1 MSSGDFLSV
10 AHLRAEFRPFL
21 SEYKSSILAWGS
33 GLLGTVLW
41 IASSVLSSTPVAVS
55 AAGMYIVPAVG
66 YYLAYRPF
74 GIQIDFTPI
83 TTVDGEKEPDKV
95 AESRGEAIL
104 RSGECELRGGVT
116 ISERL
121 DSFAIQFDVPDEIRV
136 ELRDIPCAE
145 HKYDFEENILCTD
158 NVSVYRFSIVLL
170 VYLEGN
176 PDGQTN
182 EYPLKIRDGEGGKP
196 VQSIDLV
203 TR

>member
-1 MSSGDFLSV
+1 MAGDFLST

-33 GLLGTVLW
+33 GILGTVLW

-55 AAGMYIVPAVG
+55 AAGMYIVPAAG

-74 GIQIDFTPI
+74 GVQIDLTPI
-83 TTVDGEKEPDKV
+83 AAVDGGKEPDKV

-104 RSGECELRGGVT
+104 RGGECELRGGVT
-116 ISERL
+116 ISERR
-121 DSFAIQFDVPDEIRV
+121 DSFAIQFDVPDDVRV

-145 HKYDFEENILCTD
+145 HDHDPEKNVLRADD
-158 NVSVYRFSIVLL
+158 VSVYRFSIVLL
-170 VYLEGN
+170 VYLEGHV
-176 PDGQTN
+176 DGQTY
-182 EYPLKIRDGEGGKP
+182 EYPLKIRDGEDGKP

>member
-1 MSSGDFLSV
+1 MAGELLSI

-33 GLLGTVLW
+33 GLLGTILW

-66 YYLAYRPF
+66 YYVAYRPF
-74 GIQIDFTPI
+74 GIQIDLTPI

-95 AESRGEAIL
+95 AESRDEAIL
-104 RSGECELRGGVT
+104 REGECELRGGVT

-121 DSFAIQFDVPDEIRV
+121 NSFIIQFSVPDDIRI
-136 ELRDIPCAE
+136 ELRDIPCSEHDYDAE
-145 HKYDFEENILCTD
+145 KNILRAD
-158 NVSVYRFSIVLL
+158 DVSVYRFSIVLL
-170 VYLEGN
+170 VYFEEYV
-176 PDGQTN
+176 DGQTY
-182 EYPLKIRDGEGGKP
+182 EYPLKIRDGEDGKSI
-196 VQSIDLV
+196 QSIDLV

>member
-1 MSSGDFLSV
+1 MAGDFLSI

-33 GLLGTVLW
+33 GILGTVLW

-55 AAGMYIVPAVG
+55 AAGMYVVPVIG

-74 GIQIDFTPI
+74 GIQIDLTPI
-83 TTVDGEKEPDKV
+83 ATVEGEKEPDKV

-121 DSFAIQFDVPDEIRV
+121 DDFAIQFDVPDDIRV

-145 HKYDFEENILCTD
+145 QEYDPEKNILRAD

-170 VYLEGN
+170 VYSDEYVE
-176 PDGQTN
+176 GQTY

>member
-1 MSSGDFLSV
+1 
-10 AHLRAEFRPFL
+10 
-21 SEYKSSILAWGS
+21 
-33 GLLGTVLW
+33 
-41 IASSVLSSTPVAVS
+41 
-55 AAGMYIVPAVG
+55 MYVVPAVG

-74 GIQIDFTPI
+74 GIQIDLTPI
-83 TTVDGEKEPDKV
+83 ATVEGGKEPDKV

-104 RSGECELRGGVT
+104 SSGECELQGGVT

-121 DSFAIQFDVPDEIRV
+121 DDFTLQFDVPDDIRV

-145 HKYDFEENILCTD
+145 QEYDPEKNILWAD

-170 VYLEGN
+170 VYSDEYVE
-176 PDGQTN
+176 GQTY

-196 VQSIDLV
+196 IQSIDLV

>member
-1 MSSGDFLSV
+1 MAGDVLSI

-33 GLLGTVLW
+33 GILGTVLW
-41 IASSVLSSTPVAVS
+41 IASSVLSSTPVAIS
-55 AAGMYIVPAVG
+55 AAGMYIVPAIG

-74 GIQIDFTPI
+74 GIQIDLTPI
-83 TTVDGEKEPDKV
+83 ATVEGEKEPDKV

-104 RSGECELRGGVT
+104 RSGDCEIRGGVT

-121 DSFAIQFDVPDEIRV
+121 DSFAIQFDVPDDIRV

-145 HKYDFEENILCTD
+145 QEYDPEKSILCAD
-158 NVSVYRFSIVLL
+158 DVSVYRFSIVLF
-170 VYLEGN
+170 VYFEEYTE
-176 PDGQTN
+176 GQTY